1 VALPAGASLRA
12 MKRLPLALAALALAS
27 TPALGQAQATAT
39 FSINLPVIL
48 PRLVVVQPGIQVV
61 PDQEVEVFYVDG
73 YYWTRRDDRW
83 YRSANHRGGWVHAS
97 RGVPPG
103 LTRMQPGHYRR
114 YRPPPPAAR
123 VEERHDGRDHDRG
136 ERDRRDREDRERRER
151 EDRSRR
157 EADRGNRGHDD
168 RGRDDRDRGR

>member
-1 VALPAGASLRA
+1 MKNLLP
-12 MKRLPLALAALALAS
+12 ALAALALAS
-27 TPALGQAQATAT
+27 TPALAQAQATAT

-61 PDQEVEVFYVDG
+61 PDQDVEVFYVDG

-83 YRSANHRGGWVHAS
+83 YRSANHRGGWSHAS
-97 RGVPPG
+97 HGVPPG

-123 VEERHDGRDHDRG
+123 VEERHDRDGRGHDRA

-151 EDRSRR
+151 EERGRR

-168 RGRDDRDRGR
+168 RGRDEKDRGR

>member
-1 VALPAGASLRA
+1 
-12 MKRLPLALAALALAS
+12 MKRLLLLALLAPGLAAA
-27 TPALGQAQATAT
+27 QAQATAT

-61 PDQEVEVFYVDG
+61 PDQDVEVFFVDG

-97 RGVPPG
+97 HGVPPG
-103 LTRMQPGHYRR
+103 LSRMQPGHYRR

-123 VEERHDGRDHDRG
+123 VEERHDRDGRDHDRG

-151 EDRSRR
+151 EDRNRR

>member
-1 VALPAGASLRA
+1 MNNLLP
-12 MKRLPLALAALALAS
+12 ALAALALAS
-27 TPALGQAQATAT
+27 TPALPQAQATAT

-61 PDQEVEVFYVDG
+61 PDQDVEVFFVDG

-123 VEERHDGRDHDRG
+123 VEERHDRHDQDHG
-136 ERDRRDREDRERRER
+136 
-151 EDRSRR
+151 
-157 EADRGNRGHDD
+157 D
-168 RGRDDRDRGR
+168 RGRDDRKHDDRGKGGKDKGDKDHGR